1 MDRILYT
8 AMSGAKQSMDQQSV
22 VSHNLA
28 NVDTAGFRAQLHAM
42 RAVPVQGEAA
52 LATRASVA
60 ATTPGTDFSPGPMTT
75 TGRELDVAI
84 DGNGWIAVQ
93 APDGSEAY
101 TRRGDLQVD
110 GDGLLMI
117 AGRPVIGEGGPIVV
131 PLGSQ
136 LSVGAD
142 GTLSA
147 IGPGE
152 APGALV
158 DVGRI
163 KLVDPQAQLLR
174 RGDDFHL
181 APVGRHDRPRAAAP
195 RRSPSGRFC
204 ESAPSPPSARPRRHH
219 PLLARTTQ
227 LPPGAPQPA
236 PSQVQTPRSARH
248 RGVPSPQRPPLLPAR
263 HWRDLR

>member
-28 NVDTAGFRAQLHAM
+28 NVDTVGFRAQLHAM

-52 LATRASVA
+52 LATRTSVA
-60 ATTPGTDFSPGPMTT
+60 ASTPGSDFSPGPMAT

-93 APDGSEAY
+93 AADGTEAY

-110 GDGLLMI
+110 GDGLLMVT
-117 AGRPVIGEGGPIVV
+117 GRPVIGEGGPIIV
-131 PLGSQ
+131 PLGAQ

-147 IGPGE
+147 IGEGQGPE
-152 APGALV
+152 ALV

-163 KLVDPQAQLLR
+163 KLVDPGQAALL
-174 RGDDFHL
+174 RGDDGLF
-181 APVGRHDRPRAAAP
+181 RPAANAEGEVVP
-195 RRSPSGRFC
+195 LGQDEDVRVVSGVLEGSNVSAIEAMVSMIDVARRYEMQMKVIGTAD
-204 ESAPSPPSARPRRHH
+204 ESAQRANN
-219 PLLARTTQ
+219 LLSLQ
-227 LPPGAPQPA
+227 G
-236 PSQVQTPRSARH
+236 
-248 RGVPSPQRPPLLPAR
+248 
-263 HWRDLR
+263 

>member
-28 NVDTAGFRAQLHAM
+28 NASTAGFRAQLHAM

-52 LATRASVA
+52 LPTRASVA

-84 DGNGWIAVQ
+84 EGNGWIAVQ
-93 APDGSEAY
+93 APDGGEAY

-117 AGRPVIGEGGPIVV
+117 AGRPVIGEGGPIIV

-147 IGPGE
+147 IGEGQGPE
-152 APGALV
+152 ALV

-163 KLVDPQAQLLR
+163 KLVDPEAQPFR
-174 RGDDFHL
+174 RGDDGLFRPLPGEEGEAVAL
-181 APVGRHDRPRAAAP
+181 AADDNVRLVSGTLEGSNVSAIETMVSMIDVARRYEMQMKVISTADENAQRANN
-195 RRSPSGRFC
+195 
-204 ESAPSPPSARPRRHH
+204 
-219 PLLARTTQ
+219 LLSIQ
-227 LPPGAPQPA
+227 G
-236 PSQVQTPRSARH
+236 
-248 RGVPSPQRPPLLPAR
+248 
-263 HWRDLR
+263 